1 MEMGI
6 KRRRHKCQSI
16 ISDQLSSKELLRI
29 PDSHNFK
36 MVQIA
41 GKFTFGSQDNFD
53 KYLEAAG
60 ESLLQTVFM
69 SGYWQ
74 ELQDSQVWLEAVVA

>member
-1 MEMGI
+1 
-6 KRRRHKCQSI
+6 
-16 ISDQLSSKELLRI
+16 
-29 PDSHNFK
+29 

-60 ESLLQTVFM
+60 ESLLHIVFM

-74 ELQDSQVWLEAVVA
+74 ELQDSQVWLEAVEA